1 MCTKCE
7 EMKVAQIQLVQA
19 EAVSLLANASHTLPP
34 KLAIAVQDQIYKI
47 LNPVISTTSGEAQSA
62 EEPVAPDEIS
72 ILAQKLANELGCTVG
87 VYTFPKQ

>member
-62 EEPVAPDEIS
+62 EEPEQLSEAV
-72 ILAQKLANELGCTVG
+72 ILAKELADMLGYPVS